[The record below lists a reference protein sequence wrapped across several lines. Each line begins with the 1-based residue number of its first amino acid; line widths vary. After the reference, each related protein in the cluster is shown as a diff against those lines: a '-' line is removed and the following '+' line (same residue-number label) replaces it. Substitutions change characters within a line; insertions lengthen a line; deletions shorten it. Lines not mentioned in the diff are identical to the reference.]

1 MNKKRIQQL
10 AGIKL
15 LTESIAANYV
25 QDFHHTCLAIGKA
38 MVKYNGGFDRTG
50 NYKDRRIAEFK
61 KLQLQMEDLIE
72 QILHGAK

>member
-1 MNKKRIQQL
+1 
-10 AGIKL
+10 
-15 LTESIAANYV
+15 
-25 QDFHHTCLAIGKA
+25 

-72 QILHGAK
+72 QILHGAKWI